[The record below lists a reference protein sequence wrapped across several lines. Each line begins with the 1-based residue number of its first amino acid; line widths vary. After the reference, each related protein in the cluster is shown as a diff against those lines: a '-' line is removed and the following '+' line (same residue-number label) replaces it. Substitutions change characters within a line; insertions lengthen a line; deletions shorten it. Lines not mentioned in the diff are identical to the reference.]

1 MIVNVEY
8 SCPVSVVV
16 DTETGE
22 VKSVHV
28 WDGELDTTV
37 PPVAFHDDSADH
49 APVEPDSP
57 EAVRALEI
65 VNGDAVWPGWQYD
78 A

>member
-16 DTETGE
+16 DTETGG

-37 PPVAFHDDSADH
+37 PVAFHDDSADH
-49 APVEPDSP
+49 APVESDSP
-57 EAVRALEI
+57 EAVRALKI
-65 VNGDAVWPGWQYD
+65 VNGAAVWPGWQYD